1 MLSFYLCCTQKD
13 VDELKR
19 VRKRTTKMV
28 KGLRSLLCEE
38 KLREL
43 SMFSIEEEDLGKILS
58 PSTSI

>member
-1 MLSFYLCCTQKD
+1 
-13 VDELKR
+13 
-19 VRKRTTKMV
+19 MV